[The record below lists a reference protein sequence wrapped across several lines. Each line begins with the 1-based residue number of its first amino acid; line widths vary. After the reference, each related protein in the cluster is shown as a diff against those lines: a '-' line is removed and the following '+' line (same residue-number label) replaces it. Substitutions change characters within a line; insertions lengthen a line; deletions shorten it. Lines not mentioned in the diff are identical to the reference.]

1 MEQVSLAFKKG
12 LSKISR
18 IGLTEKFLS
27 PILYCGQEFHF
38 KRKSESGVGNWF
50 FGFKD
55 LNIIG
60 IVYFYKKT
68 LFDDTF
74 HRPAF
79 YFCPTAFYNKNMSD
93 ASEKVLGIKHLPLF
107 PLSLVLLPNEILPL
121 HIFEPRY
128 RQMLKD
134 VALGK
139 NMFGVT
145 LLETSESF
153 IEKPEIGTIGC
164 AAEVREV
171 QELPDGRSN
180 VLTIGVIRYRLIDY
194 VDADEPYLVGD
205 VEFFE
210 DEPEEKTVLE
220 PLAEEVFV
228 LFERIARAAHK
239 LSGQRGTFPEIPHIE
254 AEQFSFLVTAAFNFE
269 NELKYPLLETRST
282 IERLEKLYEILQG
295 TVGKMEESAEI
306 HKVAQTNGHS
316 KKKIDL

>member
-1 MEQVSLAFKKG
+1 
-12 LSKISR
+12 
-18 IGLTEKFLS
+18 
-27 PILYCGQEFHF
+27 
-38 KRKSESGVGNWF
+38 
-50 FGFKD
+50 
-55 LNIIG
+55 
-60 IVYFYKKT
+60 
-68 LFDDTF
+68 
-74 HRPAF
+74 
-79 YFCPTAFYNKNMSD
+79 MSD

-107 PLSLVLLPNEILPL
+107 PLSLVLLPNELLPL

-128 RQMLKD
+128 QQMLKD
-134 VALGK
+134 VALNK
-139 NMFGVT
+139 NMFGIM
-145 LLETSESF
+145 LFEPSESF
-153 IEKPEIGTIGC
+153 IEKPAIGAIGC

-171 QELPDGRSN
+171 QQLPDGRSN

-210 DEPEEKTVLE
+210 DEPEDKTVLE

-239 LSGQRGTFPEIPHIE
+239 LSGQRGAFPEIPHIE